1 MKPVLRLEINRNW
14 LQLGA
19 YQVPCVSCER
29 HFIAI
34 ASALLAILA
43 ALQIGSAR
51 NESVTN
57 DELIHLI
64 PGYVYLTTGEY
75 SMELS
80 APPLGR
86 VLAALPLLLTPIRHT
101 PADRAWAEFDNFLW
115 QNPASGQSILFRAR
129 LAVIILTVVLGAFL
143 AGWTRQ
149 YFGAAVALLALTFFV
164 LDPNLIAHGHYVT
177 TDLIATFGIFVAAA
191 LWASFLCDPSWKRLV
206 AAAIGLGVALVSKYS
221 AIFLLL
227 VLPLLYSIAWWNN
240 RGRSVFTWRGAI
252 VVFVVMCLGA
262 GSVITLAFAP
272 QAMTRFH
279 ELRAQGYRVPFFDRV
294 FGLGAESTTRTSKMV
309 AALGAAAAEPAYAY
323 LTGLDVLL
331 KHNADGHH
339 AYLLGQFGRHGW
351 WHYFPIA
358 FLVKTPTAVLIAGV
372 LALISLFWLRQR
384 RGVGLLPV
392 CVGLPPAIFFVLAMG
407 TSINIGLRHILP
419 VYPFLYVGLAYLS
432 VRYSARL
439 LRKLWPLTVAG
450 LIGMLCAECLMVYP
464 HYLSFF
470 NWPSGGP
477 VNGSRYL
484 LDSNIDWGQ
493 DFPSLKRYVDDHHP
507 IPLCTALFFDRHVE
521 RYGVTS
527 RIYSPRVFLREWKTC
542 RAWLPSV

>member
-57 DELIHLI
+57 DELIHLT

-86 VLAALPLLLTPIRHT
+86 VLAALPLLLMPIRHT

-129 LAVIILTVVLGAFL
+129 
-143 AGWTRQ
+143 
-149 YFGAAVALLALTFFV
+149 
-164 LDPNLIAHGHYVT
+164 
-177 TDLIATFGIFVAAA
+177 
-191 LWASFLCDPSWKRLV
+191 
-206 AAAIGLGVALVSKYS
+206 LGVALVSKYS

-272 QAMTRFH
+272 KAVTRFH

-323 LTGLDVLL
+323 LTGLDHVL

-358 FLVKTPTAVLIAGV
+358 FLVKTPTAVLIAGL

-384 RGVGLLPV
+384 RDFGLLP
-392 CVGLPPAIFFVLAMG
+392 
-407 TSINIGLRHILP
+407 
-419 VYPFLYVGLAYLS
+419 
-432 VRYSARL
+432 
-439 LRKLWPLTVAG
+439 
-450 LIGMLCAECLMVYP
+450 
-464 HYLSFF
+464 
-470 NWPSGGP
+470 
-477 VNGSRYL
+477 
-484 LDSNIDWGQ
+484 
-493 DFPSLKRYVDDHHP
+493 
-507 IPLCTALFFDRHVE
+507 
-521 RYGVTS
+521 
-527 RIYSPRVFLREWKTC
+527 
-542 RAWLPSV
+542 